1 MKRFIY
7 LLDAQRASKTGL
19 CREYEKIPV
28 PVDFT
33 VFPCYDIAMK
43 SQATTPNAPDAP
55 FLSQAIISNDTV
67 YVSGQIHSKSD
78 GSIVE
83 GSVKEKVEQIMQNI
97 SEILK
102 AADATLDD
110 IVKVVIY
117 VTDMAQM
124 PELNEVYP
132 SYFNKPFPVREAVC
146 VQALPLGATIEI
158 SVVAEK

>member
-1 MKRFIY
+1 MK
-7 LLDAQRASKTGL
+7 T
-19 CREYEKIPV
+19 PV
-28 PVDFT
+28 
-33 VFPCYDIAMK
+33 
-43 SQATTPNAPDAP
+43 STPTAPTAP
-55 FLSQAIISNDTV
+55 FLSQAIVSNNTI
-67 YVSGQIHSKSD
+67 YVSGQIHNNPDGTLVD
-78 GSIVE
+78 GSVT
-83 GSVKEKVEQIMQNI
+83 EKLAQIMRNI

-102 AADATLDD
+102 ATNTTLND

-132 SYFNKPFPVREAVC
+132 TYFNKPFPVREAVC